1 MSLQKRFW
9 YICHLC
15 SPCGCSLAQ
24 LCALLNNMSTLMAS
38 TSEKQLQGSWI
49 LPLGVFTIHHL
60 EGLFQ
65 DGVKH
70 LWNLAQVN
78 SDPCYPARC
87 LPQYQTHLNSV
98 VAPHFQC
105 PCRTGHG
112 TPHSFLSY
120 IRCIEILA
128 LSMLPVRMSLSWAKW
143 LDSLRS

>member
-1 MSLQKRFW
+1 
-9 YICHLC
+9 
-15 SPCGCSLAQ
+15 
-24 LCALLNNMSTLMAS
+24 MAS
-38 TSEKQLQGSWI
+38 TSEKQLQGSRI
-49 LPLGVFTIHHL
+49 LPLGVLTIQHR

-87 LPQYQTHLNSV
+87 LPQYQTHLNSA
-98 VAPHFQC
+98 VAPHLQ
-105 PCRTGHG
+105 RHYRAGRG

-120 IRCIEILA
+120 ISCIEILA
-128 LSMLPVRMSLSWAKW
+128 LSMLPVWMLLPWAKW